1 DVCKPFTVAHGA
13 LWGGMALLTILS
25 VVCLGDL
32 LGVVRLDLKGIL
44 ILVVF
49 LLLVVQTLHTIERA
63 LTWLDRA
70 GQELCRRLPRRKTE
84 ENT

>member
-1 DVCKPFTVAHGA
+1 MRDYLQTAKEFVYEEDAV
-13 LWGGMALLTILS
+13 
-25 VVCLGDL
+25 
-32 LGVVRLDLKGIL
+32 GVVEIIL